1 MIVFSFFEYCIFFHN
16 FINKHF
22 INALNVLFTGSKS
35 ANRYYIVA
43 LVILAAI
50 VIAILFAVKNKADR
64 LKTAKYNRLLNEQK
78 MSHEMSLQPVK
89 RTFDIEFENLGLV
102 LPSGITIMKVKN

>member
-1 MIVFSFFEYCIFFHN
+1 LYSFHS

-22 INALNVLFTGSKS
+22 IGAFNALFTGSKN
-35 ANRYYIVA
+35 ANRYYISAV
-43 LVILAAI
+43 VILAAI

-78 MSHEMSLQPVK
+78 MKHEMSLEPVK
-89 RTFDIEFENLGLV
+89 KTFDIEFEDLGLV